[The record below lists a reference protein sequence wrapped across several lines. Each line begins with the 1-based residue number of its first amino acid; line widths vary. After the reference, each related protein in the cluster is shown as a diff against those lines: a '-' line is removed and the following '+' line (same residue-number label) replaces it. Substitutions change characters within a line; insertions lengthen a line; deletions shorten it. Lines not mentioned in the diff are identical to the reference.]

1 MMVVAVNGWD
11 LSCYIMGAVAIV
23 GPCTIAF
30 WFFEASRQRFR
41 DLSEAHKER
50 MKSNS

>member
-1 MMVVAVNGWD
+1 MIPVAINGWD